1 MGFHPYMQKLII
13 SEPYEFFP
21 PLLNPFWHALILRGM
36 PARMRKEYGVAA
48 VELHGE
54 EHLRASYEAGHGV
67 MLCPNHCRPS
77 DPFLFSAVSARLARP
92 VHIMAGWHIFKQG
105 RIQRFLLQRVGVF
118 SMHREM
124 TDWHSLRCAEDILCA
139 ARDPLLLFPEGITS
153 RTNDH
158 LFSFMRG
165 AAHLARR
172 AARRRSR
179 RGGRVVIHPVGIR
192 YFCDGDPVVAARTK
206 LDEVEALAGLPSPPE
221 WPLLDRIRH
230 TGAALLAR
238 KEVEYCGSARTGSL
252 SSRLVFLQEHV
263 LAPLEAEWVRRPRG
277 GPVMARGKAVRTA
290 ILPGLVDPR
299 TPSAER
305 ERRWRHLTDLSL
317 VQQLH
322 CYPAS
327 YLNSGEPE
335 RLLEIVEHFEE
346 DLTDRV
352 RPQHPL
358 RAVLVIGEAIEI
370 PPLLAPEPRRDPL
383 MEILRGRIEALL
395 ASSLQYRRT
404 L

>member
-1 MGFHPYMQKLII
+1 MQPLII
-13 SEPYEFFP
+13 PEPYEFVP
-21 PLLNPFWHALILRGM
+21 PRLNAFWHALIARGM
-36 PARMRKEYGVAA
+36 PKRLRQDYGIAT
-48 VELHGE
+48 VELQGA

-92 VHIMAGWHIFKQG
+92 VHIMAGWHIFMQG

-139 ARDPLLLFPEGITS
+139 ARNPLLLFPEGITS

-165 AAHLARR
+165 AALLARR

-179 RGGRVVIHPVGIR
+179 HGGRVVIHPVGIR
-192 YFCDGDPVVAARTK
+192 YFCEGDPEIAARAK
-206 LDEVEALAGLPSPPE
+206 LAEIEALVGLPSPPD
-221 WPLLDRIRH
+221 WPLKDRIRH
-230 TGAALLAR
+230 TGAALLAQ
-238 KEVEYCGSARTGSL
+238 KETQYCGAARSGSL
-252 SSRLVFLQEHV
+252 ASRLEFLVEHI
-263 LAPLEAEWVRRPRG
+263 LAPLESEWLRRPRG
-277 GPVMARGKAVRTA
+277 GAVMARVKAVRTA
-290 ILPGLVDPR
+290 ILPGLIDSR
-299 TPSAER
+299 TPAEGKD
-305 ERRWRHLTDLSL
+305 RRWRHLADLYL

-322 CYPAS
+322 CYPAG
-327 YLNSGEPE
+327 YLDGGGPE

-352 RPQHPL
+352 RPHPPL
-358 RAVLVIGEAIEI
+358 RAVLVIGEALEI
-370 PPLLAPEPRRDPL
+370 PPVLAADSRQDPL
-383 MEILRGRIEALL
+383 MITLRARIEALL
-395 ASSLQYRRT
+395 ATSLQYRRPA
-404 L
+404 